1 MKYDLKTVALAVAL
15 TALGSVMPKAAVAQ
29 QQFTTVGTAG
39 VTGVYYAVGGAIC
52 RLMNKE
58 RKTHNIRCSVEST
71 GGSIANINSIK
82 AGELD
87 FGMAQSDAQYYA
99 YNGGG
104 AFKEVGAYKDL
115 RSVFSLH
122 AEPVTIVARKDSKI
136 ESLADIKGKRFN
148 IGNPGAAT
156 NAFSKELIA
165 ELGWQMSDFSLVS
178 ELKADEQAPALCDN
192 KIDAFLYPVGH
203 PASNISDAT
212 VTCNGVII
220 PVVGPA
226 VDGLLAKFPFYARA
240 SIPGGMYK
248 NNPTDV
254 STYGPRA
261 TLVTS
266 SKVSADSVYAL
277 VKAVFENFDE
287 FKKFHPAF
295 ANFDPKEMTRAGL
308 SVPLHEG
315 AVRYYKEKGWM

>member
-1 MKYDLKTVALAVAL
+1 MKWDLRMAAFAAAVVAFGG
-15 TALGSVMPKAAVAQ
+15 TIPDMAVAQ

-58 RKTHNIRCSVEST
+58 RKQHNIRCSVEST
-71 GGSIANINSIK
+71 GGSVANINSIK

-104 AFKEVGAYKDL
+104 AFKETGPYKDL
-115 RSVFSLH
+115 RAVFSLH

-136 ESLADIKGKRFN
+136 QSLADIRGKRFN

-212 VTCNGVII
+212 VTCDGVII

-226 VDGLLAKFPFYARA
+226 VDRLLAKFPFYAR
-240 SIPGGMYK
+240 STIPGGMYK
-248 NNPTDV
+248 NNPADV
-254 STYGPRA
+254 GTYGPRA

-266 SKVSADSVYAL
+266 SKVSPDFVYAL

-287 FKKFHPAF
+287 FRKFHPAF

-308 SVPLHEG
+308 SVPLHDG
-315 AVRYYKEKGWM
+315 AVRYYKEMGWM

>member
-1 MKYDLKTVALAVAL
+1 MRYHLKTIAIATALAAFGGIAPG
-15 TALGSVMPKAAVAQ
+15 TAVAQ

-52 RLMNKE
+52 RLMNKD
-58 RKTHNIRCSVEST
+58 RKQHNIRCSVEST
-71 GGSIANINSIK
+71 GGSVANINSIK

-99 YNGGG
+99 HTGGG
-104 AFKEVGAYKDL
+104 AFKDVGPYQDIRA
-115 RSVFSLH
+115 VFSLH
-122 AEPVTIVARKDSKI
+122 SEPVTIVARKDSKI
-136 ESLADIKGKRFN
+136 ESLADLKGKRFN

-226 VDGLLAKFPFYARA
+226 IDRLLAKFPFYARA
-240 SIPGGMYK
+240 SVPGGMYK

-266 SKVSADSVYAL
+266 AKVSADTVYAL

-287 FKKFHPAF
+287 FRKFHPAF
-295 ANFDPKEMTRAGL
+295 ANFDPKEMIRAGL
-308 SVPLHEG
+308 SVPLHDG